1 MILAITGGTG
11 FVGASTIDRA
21 LATGHQVRA
30 LTRRAQPSR
39 PGVTWVTGALD
50 DDDALARLVEGGNAV
65 LHIAG
70 VVNADRAGFVAGN
83 IQGTRAMLA
92 ATAQAGIARYIQV
105 SSLSAR
111 EPALSTYGWSKAQ
124 ADALVMA
131 SDRDWTIVRPSAV
144 YGPGDMEMRDLF
156 RAANLGLALLPPPGV
171 MSAVAVGDLAD
182 LLVTLAERPAPRTIY
197 DIDDGRSWTHA
208 DFAAAIGAAVGR
220 RVLPLHLP
228 RGLMMLG
235 ARLDG
240 MIRGDK
246 AKLTR
251 DRVGYL
257 AHPDWTAAPDRRPPP
272 DLWAPA
278 TDTREGLAET
288 ARWYRANGL
297 L

>member
-39 PGVTWVTGALD
+39 RGVTWVTGALD

-83 IQGTRAMLA
+83 IEGTRAMLA

-111 EPALSTYGWSKAQ
+111 EPALSIYGWSKAE

-131 SDRDWTIVRPSAV
+131 SDHDWTVVRPSAV

-182 LLVTLAERPAPRTIY
+182 LLVDVWPSAPPRA
-197 DIDDGRSWTHA
+197 RSTTSMTA
-208 DFAAAIGAAVGR
+208 
-220 RVLPLHLP
+220 
-228 RGLMMLG
+228 
-235 ARLDG
+235 
-240 MIRGDK
+240 K
-246 AKLTR
+246 AGPT
-251 DRVGYL
+251 
-257 AHPDWTAAPDRRPPP
+257 PTSRPPSALQS
-272 DLWAPA
+272 DAA
-278 TDTREGLAET
+278 CCHCTC
-288 ARWYRANGL
+288 RAG
-297 L
+297 